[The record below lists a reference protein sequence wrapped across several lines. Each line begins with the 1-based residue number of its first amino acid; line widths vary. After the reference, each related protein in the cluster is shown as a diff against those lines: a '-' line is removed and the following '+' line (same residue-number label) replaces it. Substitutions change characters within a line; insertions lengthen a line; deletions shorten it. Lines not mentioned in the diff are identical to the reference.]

1 MQQNQQLCLLKIGLL
16 IVANIF
22 QFQGVLWHYFTAKNP
37 LYYSDLKGYMP
48 VIVLFVL
55 FLQIRLPGHGYH
67 SSVTSETSV
76 EGPSSDNW
84 KTPAATWSTSN
95 RSSTTMATLVL
106 VTSDSTKQNNT
117 HSHTSTYTHT
127 QGFLPLNTF
136 SPPPPKFSP
145 PSKDAPLANF
155 CLRDL
160 GNQPPHCSAPLI
172 PPQQGFHKTKALHS
186 KTRKKRIPKRQII
199 CWHWNLVLCPCPPF
213 FGRKENKNEANKKH
227 FFEDVFFFSV

>member
-1 MQQNQQLCLLKIGLL
+1 M
-16 IVANIF
+16 F

-37 LYYSDLKGYMP
+37 LYYSDLKDYLP

-76 EGPSSDNW
+76 DGPSSDNW

-127 QGFLPLNTF
+127 QGFLPSNTF
-136 SPPPPKFSP
+136 SPPPSKVFTPFQGCSFSQLLPQRPWKSTLPLFSP
-145 PSKDAPLANF
+145 LNPTTT
-155 CLRDL
+155 
-160 GNQPPHCSAPLI
+160 
-172 PPQQGFHKTKALHS
+172 GFS
-186 KTRKKRIPKRQII
+186 
-199 CWHWNLVLCPCPPF
+199 
-213 FGRKENKNEANKKH
+213 
-227 FFEDVFFFSV
+227 